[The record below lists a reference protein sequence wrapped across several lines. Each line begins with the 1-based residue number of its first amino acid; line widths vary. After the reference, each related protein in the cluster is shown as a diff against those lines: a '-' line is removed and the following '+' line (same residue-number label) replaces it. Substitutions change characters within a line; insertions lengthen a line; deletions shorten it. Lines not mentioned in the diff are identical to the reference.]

1 MNRTLIAAITLAVV
15 AAFAGH
21 TVGYI
26 AGTANGQAS
35 MAAAVKVAHA
45 LPNSSTEEDL
55 MNALVFSQY
64 MNGEIDEEGATAMLV
79 TSAKKTLEVLL
90 SVPGWGT
97 ITITPYDPHED
108 PHAKPDSP
116 YGTSSCIE
124 EEPDGSIDCAIV
136 EKSKVKCVI
145 SMRIEKG
152 PVAGTYFFVKQCD
165 GSQIAHRVKK
175 PFDGYIVHYDTLIH
189 AY

>member
-1 MNRTLIAAITLAVV
+1 MYRALIAAVTLAV
-15 AAFAGH
+15 FSGFL
-21 TVGYI
+21 GYTI
-26 AGTANGQAS
+26 GQERGQAS
-35 MAAAVKVAHA
+35 MDAAVKVAHA
-45 LPNSSTEEDL
+45 LPNSSAEEEL
-55 MNALVFSQY
+55 MNALLFSQY
-64 MNGEIDEEGATAMLV
+64 MNGELSESDVTAMLV
-79 TSAKKTLEVLL
+79 STAKKTLEVPL

-136 EKSKVKCVI
+136 EKSKVKCVV
-145 SMRIEKG
+145 SLRIEKG
-152 PVAGTYFFVKQCD
+152 PVAGTYFFVKECD
-165 GSQIAHRVKK
+165 GSQIAHRVKS